1 VRNSIEVIAMT
12 ASPSFSLDPEHF
24 NILHVEDEP
33 GFARSSDQ
41 RYEGPLK
48 RFVESALKYYPPTE
62 IRWEVA
68 PTLER
73 ALAAMATAERELPK
87 RGFDAL
93 FCDLQIP
100 GEGKTSEVNGFK
112 VLQKRGEY
120 NWPGAVVVLSSFA
133 EDQDTLQ
140 MRARHDRI
148 NFDEWLNKTQD
159 LVESNIPKLQRYL
172 APLHKLT
179 RQLEEGDDPVFL
191 SDRLMQKLLRE
202 IVHVAQ
208 RPITKWPCTKML
220 LLGQPGSGKNAVTRV
235 FHSLLPKK
243 SGRHGLL
250 TQNCGSL
257 VSLGEGARIRLFGS
271 HDFQLIKDGEGVFEW
286 ATSYSTPPSKD
297 GSPEYGI
304 PDYTLAGTV
313 FLDEFA
319 ELNPDIQASVLNALE
334 EGFVVRAGSRAYSR
348 ANIGCNVVCATN
360 MPLHE
365 LLSGK
370 KGVRRDLWDRIPI
383 VLEVPSLKER
393 LDDEPNLLRELL
405 PRMAARH
412 LGLAADGYLDIT
424 VAQSVLE
431 VLSVA
436 VQKGQIESMRQLQS
450 MAELWGTERAITDGN
465 LRQVTR
471 KLKLQGN
478 EGVMSRGLDL
488 KAMARELSLPNGL
501 MDNDLPEDTAKAI
514 EWAHS
519 RDEGGKGAPP
529 IDELE
534 PQEVQQRAVLLSKFI
549 PDSKIEQIFGFKLG
563 SKRARLYRVT
573 HKLNIPNERNED
585 GEGILRFLRDEDSAP
600 GQPMAHTAQVHSVT
614 QS

>member
-1 VRNSIEVIAMT
+1 MT
-12 ASPSFSLDPEHF
+12 ASPSRSLDPEHY

-33 GFARSSDQ
+33 GFARLSDKG
-41 RYEGPLK
+41 YEGPLK
-48 RFVESALKYYPPTE
+48 RFVESALKYYPQTE

-68 PTLER
+68 PTLEL
-73 ALAAMATAERELPK
+73 ALAAMEMAERELPK

-140 MRARHDRI
+140 MRRARHDRI
-148 NFDEWLNKTQD
+148 NFDEWLNKTED
-159 LVESNIPKLQRYL
+159 LIEGNIPKLQRYL
-172 APLHKLT
+172 VPLHKLT
-179 RQLEEGDDPVFL
+179 RQLEQGDDPVFF

-243 SGRHGLL
+243 SGRNGLL

-271 HDFQLIKDGEGVFEW
+271 HDFQQIEDGEGVFGW
-286 ATSYSTPPSKD
+286 ATHYSVPPRRD
-297 GSPEYGI
+297 GSFEYGT

-360 MPLHE
+360 TPLHE
-365 LLSGK
+365 LLSGE
-370 KGVRRDLWDRIPI
+370 KGIRRDLWDRIPV

-412 LGLAADGYLDIT
+412 LGLGADGYLEIT

-431 VLSVA
+431 VLNVA
-436 VQKGQIESMRQLQS
+436 VQKGEIESMRQLQS
-450 MAELWGTERAITDGN
+450 MAELWGKERAITDGN
-465 LRQVTR
+465 LRHAMG
-471 KLKLQGN
+471 KLRLQGTAG
-478 EGVMSRGLDL
+478 EVSRGLDL
-488 KAMARELSLPNGL
+488 AAMARELGL
-501 MDNDLPEDTAKAI
+501 RKELCVNDLPEDTAKAI
-514 EWAHS
+514 EWAHR
-519 RDEGGKGAPP
+519 RDEGGKGSPP
-529 IDELE
+529 LKTLGS
-534 PQEVQQRAVLLSKFI
+534 QEVRKRAELLSKFI
-549 PDSKIEQIFGFKLG
+549 LDNKIENIFELKTEAMRAQLHRTTKKL
-563 SKRARLYRVT
+563 R
-573 HKLNIPNERNED
+573 IPNSRNDE
-585 GEGILRFLRDEDSAP
+585 GVGILRYLLEEDPEPDQSVDPAP
-600 GQPMAHTAQVHSVT
+600 GGPRVT